1 MCFAFYRAALQAS
14 PPAPQARSTL
24 QGHQTASQNNCQK
37 ASWSSSINTSQA
49 GSSLVALKKKSDWKQ
64 KCWDT
69 NRTTPAPTPAR
80 VILKNIY
87 QYGDRASYIKICK
100 RIRVAVEIALKE
112 CFALEV
118 QCILPPKL
126 KLTQSRSNTLL
137 PALIYLFGR
146 EGGVPGQ
153 QGWIFAARTASLS

>member
-1 MCFAFYRAALQAS
+1 M
-14 PPAPQARSTL
+14 
-24 QGHQTASQNNCQK
+24 
-37 ASWSSSINTSQA
+37 
-49 GSSLVALKKKSDWKQ
+49 
-64 KCWDT
+64 
-69 NRTTPAPTPAR
+69 
-80 VILKNIY
+80 ILKNIY